1 MVQKIWETF
10 QVLGPFLGL
19 GLWTRACPLLHWYLF
34 EGSIDKGLHK
44 RGFPDPLPSNDE
56 DITGGHLPP
65 PPQSESHF
73 SFASIIL
80 RTPVPT
86 QAYTATRAHL
96 WQTDGC
102 SHTQSG
108 HSPPA
113 PRVPWSAQ
121 HRMIYI
127 HLVIRKHLLLNFEGV
142 PFRLFSH
149 ASSFDSSNIL
159 VLT

>member
-1 MVQKIWETF
+1 MFKVIFETNWVGWEDLF
-10 QVLGPFLGL
+10 NELPFWRIHWQRFAQVRFSRPPSLQWLGHYRRSSSAASSAWISFLL
-19 GLWTRACPLLHWYLF
+19 
-34 EGSIDKGLHK
+34 
-44 RGFPDPLPSNDE
+44 
-56 DITGGHLPP
+56 
-65 PPQSESHF
+65 SHYYSQDSCSSTLVF
-73 SFASIIL
+73 
-80 RTPVPT
+80 TVT
-86 QAYTATRAHL
+86 NAHL

-113 PRVPWSAQ
+113 PLVPWSAQ

-149 ASSFDSSNIL
+149 ASSFDNSNIL